1 MRKVGIFKIEKQ
13 ALQFWS
19 YLKEKGVD
27 SSLEKDEDQVGW
39 SIWVADEDQVE
50 SAQSDIKLFIDD
62 PTDKKFTLQNKL
74 EKPVVEPDQK
84 NFRKP
89 SGFKQFDLRKQWQS
103 DVRKPGVY
111 TLSLIII
118 VVMVYLVSGMGKNA
132 LIINPLKLDLHIL
145 EGQIWRLITPIFLH
159 FSFFH
164 IFFNMWWLYDL
175 GSQLEKKKG
184 HKFLLTFIFILAVC
198 SNLSQFLYS
207 GPNFGG
213 MSGVIYGLFGYV
225 WIKTK
230 LDPADGFR
238 LDPAVAMI
246 MFGFF
251 FLCFTG
257 VFGNIANLAHAGG
270 LLVGIGWGFASAYK
284 WNRG

>member
-1 MRKVGIFKIEKQ
+1 
-13 ALQFWS
+13 
-19 YLKEKGVD
+19 
-27 SSLEKDEDQVGW
+27 
-39 SIWVADEDQVE
+39 
-50 SAQSDIKLFIDD
+50 
-62 PTDKKFTLQNKL
+62 
-74 EKPVVEPDQK
+74 
-84 NFRKP
+84 
-89 SGFKQFDLRKQWQS
+89 
-103 DVRKPGVY
+103 
-111 TLSLIII
+111 
-118 VVMVYLVSGMGKNA
+118 
-132 LIINPLKLDLHIL
+132 
-145 EGQIWRLITPIFLH
+145 
-159 FSFFH
+159 
-164 IFFNMWWLYDL
+164 MWWLYDL
-175 GSQLEKKKG
+175 GSQLEKKKV